1 MIRIF
6 MGFFYMKLGKKKK
19 KNDINVTKNKS
30 RTENKNFLK
39 KLVYKKFLFLI
50 NFTNNE
56 ILSL

>member
-6 MGFFYMKLGKKKK
+6 MGFFYMKLGKKK

-50 NFTNNE
+50 NLTNNE

>member
-6 MGFFYMKLGKKKK
+6 MGFFYMKLWGEK
-19 KNDINVTKNKS
+19 KNDINVTKNKN

-50 NFTNNE
+50 NE
-56 ILSL
+56 SHE

>member
-6 MGFFYMKLGKKKK
+6 MGFFYMKLGKKK

-50 NFTNNE
+50 NE
-56 ILSL
+56 SHE